1 MSLDLKE
8 FQEIVDGESILGA
21 VAGKPPSPEEMT
33 RALQALLTRQC
44 IHSSTPSLGRTYE
57 IVRGFAPFFERYFGA
72 LGYKLEVHG
81 RDQTVA
87 LSVPKD
93 SQRYDAVYERLTKV
107 ETIILLSLRLMWE
120 EAVSAQEVGD
130 GGVVE
135 TTTGDLI
142 DRIKTV
148 TQTDPPEEG
157 KLLDLLR
164 LFQKHGAIRVG
175 KRDRV
180 EKVSPLAILPGVRIL
195 IPDDYVGEILEWAVP
210 AAKDMPA
217 VSAEEVA

>member
-8 FQEIVDGESILGA
+8 FQDIVDGESVLGA
-21 VAGKPPSPEEMT
+21 IHGKNPSPEEMT

-57 IVRGFAPFFERYFGA
+57 IIKGFAPFFERYFGA
-72 LGYKLEVHG
+72 LGYKLVING

-93 SQRYDAVYERLTKV
+93 EARYDAVYERLTKA
-107 ETIILLSLRLMWE
+107 ETILLLCLRLMWE
-120 EAVSAQEVGD
+120 EAVTAQEVGD

-148 TQTDPPEEG
+148 TQEDPPEEG
-157 KLLDLLR
+157 KLLDMLR
-164 LFQKHGAIRVG
+164 KYQRHGAVRVG

-180 EKVSPLAILPGVRIL
+180 ERVSPLYILPGVSIL
-195 IPDDYVGEILEWAVP
+195 VPEDYVEEILDWAVP
-210 AAKDMPA
+210 AGKEEMTGQT
-217 VSAEEVA
+217 EEVS